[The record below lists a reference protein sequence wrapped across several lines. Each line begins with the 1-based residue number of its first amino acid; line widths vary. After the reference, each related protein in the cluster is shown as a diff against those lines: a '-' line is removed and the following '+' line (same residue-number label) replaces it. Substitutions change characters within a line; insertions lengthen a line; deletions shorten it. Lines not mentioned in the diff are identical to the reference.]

1 MPSAIF
7 MIRHFVQF
15 YKQDL
20 RKLNSDAYTLMYKD
34 DMSVF
39 RHACPACGAEG
50 SLSEHASYG
59 RDLVLAGDAAVY
71 RKIRISRLRC
81 TCGRTHAVLP
91 ELIVPYRSYSLLFIL
106 TALKTYFFRNILGKT
121 VSDIALEYGTAVST
135 LYGWKKLFL
144 EHRGLLLGALAAVT
158 ETLEMFFSV
167 LSSPPCSASERLC
180 DFHARFGFSFM
191 QKPANTS

>member
-1 MPSAIF
+1 
-7 MIRHFVQF
+7 
-15 YKQDL
+15 
-20 RKLNSDAYTLMYKD
+20 MYKD

-39 RHACPACGAEG
+39 GHACPACGVKG
-50 SLSEHASYG
+50 KLSEYASYD
-59 RDLVLAGDAAVY
+59 RDLVLADGAAVY

-81 TCGRTHAVLP
+81 ACGRTHAVLP

-135 LYGWKKLFL
+135 LYEWKKLFL
-144 EHRGLLLGALAAVT
+144 EHRELLLGALRAVT
-158 ETLEMFFSV
+158 EAPEAFFSV
-167 LSSPPCSASERLC
+167 LSSPPCYASEKFR